1 METFYK
7 KIKQIKSRR
16 IPLAI
21 FVLIIAFIIFI
32 YTIIQLIPKDIE
44 YVEFKKNKK
53 LGNYAKTTVYYL
65 MGPLVQVK
73 NSKDGIVS
81 GYYVA
86 VGEENDMFIIRL
98 KEDNIEIPIL
108 GKDVDDNS
116 VKSLEGR
123 EILGNVQLSSSSLR
137 GALNNSLNNIFNEQI
152 ANNDNFDKVFG
163 GYYLDTVVEVEN
175 NTIKLFVLDAFL
187 IIIVLMCLYINK
199 RIRKNVDRSLNELKE
214 KGKLEEVKKEFEG
227 EQLIS
232 YKKLKVYL
240 SPNYIFSYCAG
251 FDIINFKD
259 IEQVTVS
266 KRVFGS
272 TNKNKYII
280 ITTKDNIEYYIA
292 PISKKRQ
299 KFIFDELLTKI
310 KSTIR

>member
-1 METFYK
+1 METFDK
-7 KIKQIKSRR
+7 KIKQVKSRR

-21 FVLIIAFIIFI
+21 FVIIIAFIIFI

-65 MGPLVQVK
+65 MGPLIQVK
-73 NSKDGIVS
+73 NSKDGIIS

-86 VGEENDMFIIRL
+86 VGKENDMFIIRL

-123 EILGNVQLSSSSLR
+123 EIFGNVQLSSSSLR
-137 GALNNSLNNIFNEQI
+137 GALNKSLNTIFNEEI
-152 ANNDNFDKVFG
+152 ANNNNFEKVFG
-163 GYYLDTVVEVEN
+163 GYYLDTVIEVEN
-175 NTIKLFVLDAFL
+175 HAIKLFMLDAFL
-187 IIIVLMCLYINK
+187 IIIVLMCLFINK

-227 EQLIS
+227 EKLIS

-251 FDIINFKD
+251 FDVIAFKD
-259 IEQVTVS
+259 IEQVTIS
-266 KRVFGS
+266 KKVFGS
-272 TNKNKYII
+272 ANKNKYII

-292 PISKKRQ
+292 PIYKKRQ
-299 KFIFDELLTKI
+299 KFIFNELLTKI
-310 KSTIR
+310 KSTIK